1 MVSARSFLPF
11 YPLSISS
18 SCPSLFYV
26 NGCLFV
32 RVLSHLQANLR
43 GFFCFQVQKHH
54 YVAFVYNKG
63 REEWL
68 LLDDDQAIPV
78 RGENH

>member
-1 MVSARSFLPF
+1 MVSARSCLPLGVSGN
-11 YPLSISS
+11 YKVL
-18 SCPSLFYV
+18 LYV
-26 NGCLFV
+26 NRYLLV
-32 RVLSHLQANLR
+32 HVLSHLQANLR

-78 RGENH
+78 RGKIR